1 MCQEINVPVTIP
13 RSLYMFIHKLLDKSI
28 IIKHTLQMKK
38 SRHRKKKSLQ
48 DHTTSK
54 WQRYDLNPGSLVRA
68 TLQQLLVLPVPN
80 PGRRGAL
87 TKKRKGKRKLR
98 T

>member
-38 SRHRKKKSLQ
+38 FRHRKKQ
-48 DHTTSK
+48 
-54 WQRYDLNPGSLVRA
+54 NPCKIIQLVS
-68 TLQQLLVLPVPN
+68 
-80 PGRRGAL
+80 GRGMI
-87 TKKRKGKRKLR
+87 
-98 T
+98 